1 METRHFIAEEPCP
14 RADVCLCNLLE
25 GFTRSAVKKLFEADG
40 VKINGRA
47 AKPSQAV
54 AVGDE
59 IEAVLPDVKAAE
71 AKPEDIP
78 IDIVYEDGDIAVIN
92 KQQGLTVH
100 AGNGNLDGTLVNA
113 LLYRLDNLSG
123 IGGVIRPG
131 IVHRIDKNTSGL
143 LVVAKNDAAHLS
155 LSKQI
160 AEKSCRRTYLALL
173 EGNLKDDRGVIS
185 TYIGRNLSDRV
196 KMAVVDAAH
205 GKYAVTEY
213 EVIGR
218 SSGYTL
224 CRFVLQTGRT
234 HQIRVHAKYI
244 GHPIVGDDVYG
255 RKKREF
261 GLNGQLLHACR
272 LELTHPST
280 GERMTFEAP
289 LPDYFVAVLKKL
301 AFDGFC

>member
-59 IEAVLPDVKAAE
+59 IEAVLPDVKEAE

-185 TYIGRNLSDRV
+185 TYIGRNPNDRV

-218 SSGYTL
+218 SSGYTF

-301 AFDGFC
+301 SFDGFC

>member
-1 METRHFIAEEPCP
+1 MRYLP
-14 RADVCLCNLLE
+14 D
-25 GFTRSAVKKLFEADG
+25 GKQMKEADRHTIEDLG
-40 VKINGRA
+40 VPSLVLMERA
-47 AKPSQAV
+47 ALKTVETMEKRGIDTSKALIVCGSGNNGGDGFAAARILTEKGRQA
-54 AVGDE
+54 
-59 IEAVLPDVKAAE
+59 
-71 AKPEDIP
+71 
-78 IDIVYEDGDIAVIN
+78 DIVF
-92 KQQGLTVH
+92 
-100 AGNGNLDGTLVNA
+100 AGKESSMSEECRVQ
-113 LLYRLDNLSG
+113 
-123 IGGVIRPG
+123 
-131 IVHRIDKNTSGL
+131 
-143 LVVAKNDAAHLS
+143 
-155 LSKQI
+155 KQI

-185 TYIGRNLSDRV
+185 TYIGRNPNDRV

-213 EVIGR
+213 DVIGR
-218 SSGYTL
+218 SLGYTF

-234 HQIRVHAKYI
+234 HQIRVHAKHI

-301 AFDGFC
+301 KFDGFC

>member
-1 METRHFIAEEPCP
+1 METRHFIAEESCP

-25 GFTRSAVKKLFEADG
+25 GFTRSAVKKLFKADG

-59 IEAVLPDVKAAE
+59 IEAVLPDVKEAE